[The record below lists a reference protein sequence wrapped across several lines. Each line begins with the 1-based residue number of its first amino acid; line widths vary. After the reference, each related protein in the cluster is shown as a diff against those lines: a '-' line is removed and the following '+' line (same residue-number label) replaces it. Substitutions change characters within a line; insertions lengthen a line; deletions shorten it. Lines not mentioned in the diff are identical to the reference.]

1 MRLMPQLRGVL
12 ASLAAAAPVARLS
25 WLRAGVAR
33 ISWLRAGVAARRRC
47 VAAPVPRVPTARREM
62 QCFVSVSATYATQ
75 HENARNYKVISLQQN
90 DSVL

>member
-33 ISWLRAGVAARRRC
+33 ISWLRAGVAVRRRC
-47 VAAPVPRVPTARREM
+47 VASPVPHVPTDAKGNTVFYKHF
-62 QCFVSVSATYATQ
+62 CNVCDATPKRK
-75 HENARNYKVISLQQN
+75 ELQGN
-90 DSVL
+90 LTAAK